1 MDNSKICF
9 IACIDDD
16 EYEKECLLYLGR
28 LNVPEGYV
36 IDYIG
41 IREAKSISG
50 GYNEAIEASD
60 AKYKVYLKQ
69 GVYITETD
77 FIYRLLEIFE
87 DSKVGLVG
95 VRGAAEL
102 SNDMIISHSLGYQK
116 SGIENT
122 NGKKY
127 INAQAVDGT
136 LIATQYDIPFNEKL
150 FVGSDFFDVSISAEF
165 IKAGYKV
172 AIASQGE
179 KRWVHDTN
187 DICEQSFS
195 EKDREIALNEY
206 QDVFNL
212 KPNKKRLA
220 FIYFKEITITD
231 VLWALLQ
238 TDYDIDIID
247 LETSIYSKDKD
258 DAEAYCIE
266 IKRKHLDAVLSFD
279 FCPAL
284 SDACEKCNIK
294 YIAWS
299 YDAPLQALYEDQVR
313 NKCNYIFS
321 FDKYQVEET
330 KRYGAEHVYHL
341 PLGSNITRNTALI
354 VSKEDERK
362 YSCDVSFIGNL
373 YTDNI
378 YELVSEKADESVKR
392 EYDAIIEDIYGKW
405 DGTNKL
411 TKRLSKETI
420 DSLVGVMSTIDPNS
434 FGPDYKMDLDE
445 FFCARLISRYVTY
458 KERIEI
464 LKRLSKYKLKFFTKE
479 KNTVIDGV
487 KCLPPLSYEEELPK
501 AYNLSKIN
509 LNITLHSIISG
520 IPLRVFDIMGVGGF
534 MLTNYQPEIDECFK
548 IGKEIEVYHDFD
560 ELEDKVRYYLSHDKI
575 RKEIALNGYYAI
587 KNRYGYEKQVNK
599 ILEVMKEH
607 GLSN

>member
-136 LIATQYDIPFNEKL
+136 LIATQYDIPFNENL

-172 AIASQGE
+172 AVASQGE

-247 LETSIYSKDKD
+247 LETSIYSKDED

-266 IKRKHLDAVLSFD
+266 IIRKHLDAVLSFD

-479 KNTVIDGV
+479 KNIVIDGV